1 MNIKI
6 LMGMSSY
13 FLSTLPLF
21 VIFEFAEVY
30 TTLMWY
36 RSCADMEYRQGKSI
50 GGKAIRSH
58 LYSLFSTLRGTGLAR
73 VPYFYSIGKLTTRS
87 DFHRTVN

>member
-1 MNIKI
+1 
-6 LMGMSSY
+6 
-13 FLSTLPLF
+13 
-21 VIFEFAEVY
+21 
-30 TTLMWY
+30 
-36 RSCADMEYRQGKSI
+36 MEYRQGKSI

-58 LYSLFSTLRGTGLAR
+58 LYSLFSTLRGTGIAR

>member
-1 MNIKI
+1 
-6 LMGMSSY
+6 
-13 FLSTLPLF
+13 
-21 VIFEFAEVY
+21 
-30 TTLMWY
+30 MWY
-36 RSCADMEYRQGKSI
+36 RSCVYMEYRQGKSI

-73 VPYFYSIGKLTTRS
+73 VPYFYSIGKFTTRS